1 MYWHDIQVQVQVSNN
16 IDGHGLCTHLE
27 AMPIH
32 AHPKP
37 MGMGMD
43 MDTQCTVLVWSE
55 LGTSPAFST
64 NESVWSVMVTGSQS
78 HVWSGPKSYDVIT
91 KTALLLVT
99 ILIEWESR
107 LLLCTTMAHMG
118 KNNPIVYEPFPT
130 NFTSSSKITTLYSVS

>member
-1 MYWHDIQVQVQVSNN
+1 MYWHDIHVQVQVSNN

-37 MGMGMD
+37 MDMGMD

-78 HVWSGPKSYDVIT
+78 RVWSGPKSYDVIT
-91 KTALLLVT
+91 KSPALGHHIDSMGVSVVIVHYNGTYGQEQPNRVWT
-99 ILIEWESR
+99 IS
-107 LLLCTTMAHMG
+107 
-118 KNNPIVYEPFPT
+118 Y
-130 NFTSSSKITTLYSVS
+130 